1 MASCKFCNKEI
12 TWMKEGR
19 KNVPVEFDGAIHK
32 CEEMKSSLKSVKS
45 IERGG
50 LSVEEIKKYEQ
61 AMNSHVTKRT
71 KKK

>member
-19 KNVPVEFDGAIHK
+19 KNVPVEFDGAVHR
-32 CEEMKSSLKSVKS
+32 CEEMTTSLKSVKQ
-45 IERGG
+45 IDREA
-50 LSVEEIKKYEQ
+50 LSDDLIKQYEQ
-61 AMNSHVTKRT
+61 GMNTHVSKRG

>member
-19 KNVPVEFDGAIHK
+19 KNVPVEFDGAVHR
-32 CEEMKSSLKSVKS
+32 CDEMTTSLKSVKS

-50 LSVEEIKKYEQ
+50 LSEEEIKKYELG
-61 AMNSHVTKRT
+61 MNSHVVKRT
-71 KKK
+71 KRK